1 MEIKKLKTTG
11 LELTEAIENYTREKI
26 GALGKFLSH
35 LELPQSARVEIGK
48 ISDHHKKGK
57 IFFAEMNLELPHKML
72 RATADSEDLYK
83 AIDLVKREMEREIL
97 KYTTAFKDTR
107 RKAEG
112 AAKQLKNLSP
122 LALSIK
128 ELPKRKKK

>member
-26 GALGKFLSH
+26 GMLEKFLQH
-35 LELPQSARVEIGK
+35 IGLPQSARIEIGK
-48 ISDHHKKGK
+48 ISEHHKKGK
-57 IFFAEMNLELPHKML
+57 IFFAEVNLELPHRLL

-83 AIDLVKREMEREIL
+83 AIDLVRKEMEREIL
-97 KYTTAFKDTR
+97 KFTGAFKDTR
-107 RKAEG
+107 RAAEG
-112 AAKQLKNLSP
+112 VAKQLKNFSP

-128 ELPKRKKK
+128 DLPKRKKK